1 MDDVLRTGCESE
13 LAVVLRLKDQPSV
26 REAVRLAI
34 DDVQI
39 LQTVRSNRTEELRD
53 FLETITPEQNEEL
66 QTDFSDTCVY
76 DYIRKEMIVCP
87 EDEYSGNV
95 LRRGDVWQGE
105 RPGCVWYNTHCAYMV
120 HMKIM
125 RTLRRTGY
133 STIPLVES
141 RT

>member
-76 DYIRKEMIVCP
+76 DYIRKEMIV
-87 EDEYSGNV
+87 
-95 LRRGDVWQGE
+95 
-105 RPGCVWYNTHCAYMV
+105 
-120 HMKIM
+120 
-125 RTLRRTGY
+125 
-133 STIPLVES
+133 
-141 RT
+141 